1 MRGPVRGCGCSTCEG
16 ACNACVHTQ
25 HITRTHVLHHSPPP
39 PKGGM
44 RTNTCISRTSMCQ
57 SLQQTDRQTDRRATH
72 AHTHTHTHTHT
83 PQHAPESLSTAHR
96 LSCALRLTSPSLEP
110 ESLSLSLPSLPEEAP
125 AQKRDMLPRWF
136 SLCGCYPC
144 SRAGWRGGRVRKGE
158 RFDKSGISGSRVT
171 IQKDVVAIYEAR
183 SYLYSS
189 VW

>member
-1 MRGPVRGCGCSTCEG
+1 MCYITPSRPRKVGCVQTPV
-16 ACNACVHTQ
+16 
-25 HITRTHVLHHSPPP
+25 
-39 PKGGM
+39 
-44 RTNTCISRTSMCQ
+44 
-57 SLQQTDRQTDRRATH
+57 SLALRCATAFNRQTDRQTDAH
-72 AHTHTHTHTHT
+72 ARTHTHTHTHT
-83 PQHAPESLSTAHR
+83 PQQAPESLSTAHR

-144 SRAGWRGGRVRKGE
+144 SRAGWRGGRVRNGE
-158 RFDKSGISGSRVT
+158 RFNKSGISGSRVT